1 MGVTKAVWEE
11 WVGHPVTEK
20 DMRALKPMNIH
31 PMYRR
36 KYWDKVSGDLLPAG
50 LDLAVF
56 DFAVNSG
63 PGRAVKVLQKLVGT
77 LPDGFIGAQT
87 LLRISEKDL
96 KKLIADYNA
105 ARLAFLQ
112 ELPAFTTFGK
122 GWTTRVTAVNNEA
135 LAMTA

>member
-1 MGVTKAVWEE
+1 M
-11 WVGHPVTEK
+11 
-20 DMRALKPMNIH
+20 
-31 PMYRR
+31 
-36 KYWDKVSGDLLPAG
+36 SGDLLPAG
-50 LDLAVF
+50 LDHAVF

-63 PGRAVKVLQKLVGT
+63 PGRAAKMLQKLVGT

-112 ELPAFTTFGK
+112 ELPAFKTFGK